1 MTCARSNSRDRERL
15 EYDDVAPCACLRGKA
30 EAVPAMPQHANVAPE
45 SRIECRHVDPGGLNL
60 IAGRAPGILEERPA
74 ARAPDPEEGLR
85 QEG

>member
-1 MTCARSNSRDRERL
+1 
-15 EYDDVAPCACLRGKA
+15 
-30 EAVPAMPQHANVAPE
+30 MPQHANVAPE